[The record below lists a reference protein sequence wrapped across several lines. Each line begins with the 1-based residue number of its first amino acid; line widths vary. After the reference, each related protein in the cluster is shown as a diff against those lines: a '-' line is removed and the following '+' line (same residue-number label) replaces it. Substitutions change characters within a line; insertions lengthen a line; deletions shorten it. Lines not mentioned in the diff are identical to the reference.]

1 MIDLM
6 MEIYRAFRE
15 DEELS
20 PHIESISFFDYP
32 NANEITRPII
42 VIDDLTT
49 PIPTDFADDD
59 YLSHTYIYQIDLFIK
74 QNNNENGRLLSSR
87 LILRIQKIMWEQ
99 LGFHVSMSGKP
110 DYLKDFN
117 LFRTTISFSGK
128 KYNREMEQ

>member
-6 MEIYRAFRE
+6 MEVYRAFRN

-59 YLSHTYIYQIDLFIK
+59 YLSFINLIQIDVFVK
-74 QNNNENGRLLSSR
+74 QSDNENGRLLINK
-87 LILRIQKIMWEQ
+87 LMIRIQRIMWDKFN
-99 LGFHVSMSGKP
+99 FHVNMSSKP
-110 DYLKDFN
+110 EYIKDFN
-117 LFRTTISFSGK
+117 LFRSTVTFKGK
-128 KYNREMEQ
+128 FYNREI